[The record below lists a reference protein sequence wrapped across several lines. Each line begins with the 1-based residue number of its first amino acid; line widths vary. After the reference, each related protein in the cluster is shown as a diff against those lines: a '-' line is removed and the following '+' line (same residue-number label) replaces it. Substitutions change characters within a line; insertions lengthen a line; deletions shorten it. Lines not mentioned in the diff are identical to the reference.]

1 MDEYYIANEAKEA
14 LCYLSTNFNDEMD
27 IALKGRKGLRPFDR
41 EFVLPDFVDT
51 IHGLVRLPIGLQ
63 KEKTNSETQ
72 SNEENTTTQNEIDN
86 TDAHNNEKNKN
97 GNNDVSDDET
107 QKQKE
112 NEEDSDSDEESEEQM
127 RKRILKQRE
136 EEKRRRE
143 LEEQERQ
150 VLTLSVER
158 FTVPEVL
165 FRPSD
170 IGLHHLG
177 IAEAIVSSINSCKPI
192 YRAAMYHNIILTG
205 GNAKIP
211 NFAERLAN
219 DLRKLAPTNY
229 TIRIYCPEDPITYA
243 WIGARQLTQNK
254 TFQNDYFI
262 DNLEWEKSKTE
273 DEIGTHWDRVGKR
286 LDDDFVGI

>member
-1 MDEYYIANEAKEA
+1 MDEYYIANEAKES

-27 IALKGRKGLRPFDR
+27 VAFKGRKGLRPFDR

-51 IHGLVRLPIGLQ
+51 VHGFVRLPIGLQ
-63 KEKTNSETQ
+63 KEKTQ
-72 SNEENTTTQNEIDN
+72 SNAENTTTQNETDEP
-86 TDAHNNEKNKN
+86 DAHNEEDKNE
-97 GNNDVSDDET
+97 NNNISDDET
-107 QKQKE
+107 RKQNE
-112 NEEDSDSDEESEEQM
+112 NEEGSDSDEESEEQI

-136 EEKRRRE
+136 EEKRRQE

-170 IGLHHLG
+170 IGIHQLG
-177 IAEAIVSSINSCKPI
+177 VAEAIVASINSCKPV

-243 WIGARQLTQNK
+243 WIGARQLTQSRI
-254 TFQNDYFI
+254 FQNDYFI
-262 DNLEWEKSKTE
+262 DNFEWEKSKSG
-273 DEIGTHWDRVGKR
+273 DDIGIHWSSVGKR
-286 LDDDFVGI
+286 LGDDFVGI